1 MTDNTLTP
9 DSFIVPDGHELVG
22 KPVMGTATADTINA
36 ITLWQPWAS
45 LIAQGH
51 KQIETRSWQPPI
63 SAIRQPIAI
72 HAAKRLVKPN
82 DVDEETRRKV
92 TELLGSFWYMDVPS
106 YGVVVATATLKAA
119 IKVNPAAY
127 DDYELTVINE
137 VKRTVAERTGTAID
151 FPPHEYLFGDFT
163 PGRWLWIL
171 TDVQPVDPPI
181 ECKGQQGLWQFDY
194 DH

>member
-1 MTDNTLTP
+1 M
-9 DSFIVPDGHELVG
+9 
-22 KPVMGTATADTINA
+22 NA

-51 KQIETRSWQPPI
+51 KQIETRSWQPPL

-82 DVDEETRRKV
+82 DVDEETRRKIM
-92 TELLGSFWYMDVPS
+92 ELLGSFWYMDVPS

-127 DDYELTVINE
+127 EEDWDDYELTVINE
-137 VKRTVAERTGTAID
+137 VKKTVAEKTGTTID
-151 FPPHEYLFGDFT
+151 FPSHEYLFGDYT

-171 TDVQPVDPPI
+171 TNVQSVNPPI
-181 ECKGQQGLWQFDY
+181 ECKGQKGLWQFDY

>member
-1 MTDNTLTP
+1 M
-9 DSFIVPDGHELVG
+9 
-22 KPVMGTATADTINA
+22 NA

-51 KQIETRSWQPPI
+51 KQIETRSWRPPI

-72 HAAKRLVKPN
+72 HAAKRIVKPN
-82 DVDEETRRKV
+82 DVDDETRAKV
-92 TELLGSFWYMDVPS
+92 EELMGWAWYMDVPS

-127 DDYELTVINE
+127 EDDWDDYELTVINE
-137 VKRTVAERTGTAID
+137 VKKTVEEKTGTVID

-171 TDVQPVDPPI
+171 TDVQPVMPPSPARG
-181 ECKGQQGLWQFDY
+181 KQGIWQWEPNEKPIHELY
-194 DH
+194 EESR